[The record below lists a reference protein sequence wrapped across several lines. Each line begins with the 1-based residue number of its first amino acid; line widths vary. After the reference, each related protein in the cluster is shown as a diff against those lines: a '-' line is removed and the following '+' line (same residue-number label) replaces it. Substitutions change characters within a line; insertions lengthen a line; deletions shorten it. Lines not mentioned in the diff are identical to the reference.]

1 MMTKKNVMPIVVLT
15 AICVVVAALL
25 GLINVLTEERI
36 AQNEA
41 QKVYD
46 SFRVVLDGTFETLD
60 VPEDAPKSVTSL
72 YKVTDGDTLK
82 GHVLTLVTKGYAG
95 DISITVGVDKDGKVT
110 KAVVTSEAES
120 HGKAGMKN
128 YTDNFAGVGPD
139 EVEGVDT
146 FTGATASSTAIKNAI
161 VDAVKFMAGIETV
174 ETLPKTDEE
183 IIALG
188 KQLIGSEVELTDVTP
203 ADADIVKR
211 MYKASGN
218 AGYIA
223 YTLVISQY
231 GTTETETLIHISN
244 TGKIVSTNKLV
255 WKTSDAMYGYV
266 PPTDDVVN
274 EFYGR
279 LPGITSG
286 TADGVELVT
295 NATNTS
301 TNLMKGVKEALAIA
315 DNLIKQDMPTPEADI
330 IAAAKELIGADV
342 TLEDM
347 TPDERNYLKKIYK
360 AGENKG
366 YIAYAVV
373 ISANYGT
380 VETETLIHIST
391 TGKIVGVKK
400 MVWKTSDAMY
410 GYVPPTEDVV
420 DAFYA
425 SLSGNSSAT
434 VDGVELVT
442 NATNTST
449 NLMNAIKESL
459 AASEALIKKD
469 MPTPEDQII
478 SLGKELIGTDVELA
492 DVTPEGLDFV
502 KKIYKAGAGK
512 GYIAY
517 AVVIS
522 ANYGTVETET
532 LIHIGSNG
540 KIEGVKKMIWKTSD
554 AMYGYVPP
562 TEDVVDAFY
571 ASLAGNSSATVDG
584 VELVTNATNTST
596 NLMNAIKEA
605 LGATDALIA
614 KDLPTAEADIIAAAK
629 EMIGKDVELVD
640 ITPASADYL
649 KRLYKSSEGYIA
661 YTVVI
666 SQYGTVETETL
677 IYIDNDGKIESVK
690 KMIWKTSDAMY
701 GYVPPTEEVVNAFYA
716 KLPGNSAG
724 TIEGVELVTNATN
737 TSTNL
742 VNAIKEALTA
752 LDAEIALDKANN
764 NTARIVGIA
773 VIAVAIAAVTAVT
786 VIKRK
791 RRAV

>member
-1 MMTKKNVMPIVVLT
+1 MTKKNVMPIVVLT

-46 SFRVVLDGTFETLD
+46 SFRVVLDGTFETLE
-60 VPEDAPKSVTSL
+60 VPADAPKSVTSL

-146 FTGATASSTAIKNAI
+146 FTGATASSSAIKNAI

-203 ADADIVKR
+203 ANADIVKR

-266 PPTDDVVN
+266 PPTEDVVDA
-274 EFYGR
+274 FYAS
-279 LPGITSG
+279 LSG
-286 TADGVELVT
+286 NSSATVDGVELVT

-301 TNLMKGVKEALAIA
+301 TNLMNAIKESLAAAEAL
-315 DNLIKQDMPTPEADI
+315 IKKDMPTPEDQI
-330 IAAAKELIGADV
+330 ISLGKELIGVDVELADV
-342 TLEDM
+342 TPEGLDFV
-347 TPDERNYLKKIYK
+347 KKIYK
-360 AGENKG
+360 AGAGKG

-380 VETETLIHIST
+380 GETETLIHIGSN
-391 TGKIVGVKK
+391 GKIEGVKK
-400 MVWKTSDAMY
+400 MIWKTSDAMY

-449 NLMNAIKESL
+449 NLMNAIKE
-459 AASEALIKKD
+459 
-469 MPTPEDQII
+469 
-478 SLGKELIGTDVELA
+478 
-492 DVTPEGLDFV
+492 
-502 KKIYKAGAGK
+502 
-512 GYIAY
+512 
-517 AVVIS
+517 
-522 ANYGTVETET
+522 
-532 LIHIGSNG
+532 
-540 KIEGVKKMIWKTSD
+540 
-554 AMYGYVPP
+554 
-562 TEDVVDAFY
+562 
-571 ASLAGNSSATVDG
+571 
-584 VELVTNATNTST
+584 
-596 NLMNAIKEA
+596 A

-614 KDLPTAEADIIAAAK
+614 KDLPTAEADVIAAAK

-677 IYIDNDGKIESVK
+677 IYIDNDGKIEGVK

-773 VIAVAIAAVTAVT
+773 VIAVAIAAAVAVT

>member
-1 MMTKKNVMPIVVLT
+1 MTKKNLMPIVVLT

-25 GLINVLTEERI
+25 GLVNLLTEQRI
-36 AQNEA
+36 LDNEA

-46 SFRVVLDGTFETLD
+46 SFRVVLDGTFETLE

-72 YKVTDGDTLK
+72 YKVTEDGALK
-82 GHVLTLVTKGYAG
+82 GHVLTLITKGYAG

-139 EVEGVDT
+139 EVESVDT

-161 VDAVKFMAGIETV
+161 VDAVKFMAGIETE

-183 IIALG
+183 IISLA
-188 KQLIGSEVELTDVTP
+188 KQLIGSDVELTDVTP
-203 ADADIVKR
+203 DNADIVKR
-211 MYKASGN
+211 MYKASN
-218 AGYIA
+218 NKGYVA

-231 GTTETETLIHISN
+231 GTVETETLIHISN

-274 EFYGR
+274 AFYDR
-279 LPGITSG
+279 LPGNSSG
-286 TADGVELVT
+286 NVDSVELVT

-301 TNLMKGVKEALAIA
+301 TNLMKGIKEALAIA
-315 DNLIKQDMPTPEADI
+315 DSLIKQDMPTPEADI

-342 TLEDM
+342 ELTDV
-347 TPDERNYLKKIYK
+347 TPEERSLVKKIYK
-360 AGENKG
+360 AGAGKG

-373 ISANYGT
+373 VSQSYGT
-380 VETETLIHIST
+380 VETETLIHINSN
-391 TGKIVGVKK
+391 GKIAGVKK
-400 MVWKTSDAMY
+400 MVWKTSDAIY

-420 DAFYA
+420 NAFYDR
-425 SLSGNSSAT
+425 LPGNGSST
-434 VDGVELVT
+434 IDGVDLVT

-449 NLMNAIKESL
+449 NLMGAIKEALS
-459 AASEALIKKD
+459 ATDALIAKD
-469 MPTPEDQII
+469 LPTAEADII
-478 SLGKELIGTDVELA
+478 AAAKELIGADVDFS
-492 DVTPEGLDFV
+492 DVTPDNLKFV

-540 KIEGVKKMIWKTSD
+540 KIAGIKKMIWKTSD

-562 TEDVVDAFY
+562 TEEVVKEFY
-571 ASLAGNSSATVDG
+571 DRLPGNSSSTIDG
-584 VELVTNATNTST
+584 VELVSNATNTST
-596 NLMNAIKEA
+596 NLMGAIKEA

-629 EMIGKDVELVD
+629 EMLGGDAEIVD
-640 ITPASADYL
+640 ITPANADYL
-649 KRLYKSSEGYIA
+649 KRLYKSANGYIA
-661 YTVVI
+661 YIVAI
-666 SQYGTVETETL
+666 SPNYGTVETETL
-677 IYIDNDGKIESVK
+677 IRIDNSGKIAEVK
-690 KMIWKTSDAMY
+690 RMVWKTSDALY
-701 GYVPPTEEVVNAFYA
+701 GYVPPTEEEVKAFYDR
-716 KLPGNSAG
+716 LPGNSSG
-724 TIEGVELVTNATN
+724 TIGSVELVTNATS
-737 TSTNL
+737 TSTRFMNG
-742 VNAIKEALTA
+742 IEEALKA
-752 LDAEIALDKANN
+752 AEAEIAKDAANN
-764 NTARIVGIA
+764 NTARVVGIA
-773 VIAVAIAAVTAVT
+773 VIAISVLGAVLFT

>member
-1 MMTKKNVMPIVVLT
+1 MTKKNIMPVVVLT

-25 GLINVLTEERI
+25 GLVNLLTEQRI
-36 AQNEA
+36 LDNEA

-46 SFRVVLDGTFETLD
+46 SFRVVLDGTFETLE

-72 YKVTDGDTLK
+72 YKVTEDGTLK
-82 GHVLTLVTKGYAG
+82 GHVLTLITKGYAG

-139 EVEGVDT
+139 EVESVDT
-146 FTGATASSTAIKNAI
+146 FTGATASSSAIKNAI
-161 VDAVKFMAGIETV
+161 VDAVKFMAGIET
-174 ETLPKTDEE
+174 EEILPKTDEE
-183 IIALG
+183 IISLA
-188 KQLIGSEVELTDVTP
+188 KQLIGSDVELTDVTP
-203 ADADIVKR
+203 DNADIVKR
-211 MYKASGN
+211 MYKASN
-218 AGYIA
+218 NKGYVA

-231 GTTETETLIHISN
+231 GTVETETLIHISN

-274 EFYGR
+274 AFYDR
-279 LPGITSG
+279 LPGNSSG
-286 TADGVELVT
+286 NVDSVELVT

-301 TNLMKGVKEALAIA
+301 TNLMKGIKEALAIA
-315 DNLIKQDMPTPEADI
+315 DSLIKQDMPTPEADI

-342 TLEDM
+342 ELTDVAPE
-347 TPDERNYLKKIYK
+347 ERSLVKKIYK
-360 AGENKG
+360 AGAGKG

-373 ISANYGT
+373 VSQSYGT
-380 VETETLIHIST
+380 VETETLIHINSN
-391 TGKIVGVKK
+391 GKIAGVKK
-400 MVWKTSDAMY
+400 MIWKTSDAIY

-420 DAFYA
+420 NAFYDR
-425 SLSGNSSAT
+425 LPGNGSST
-434 VDGVELVT
+434 IDGVDLVT

-449 NLMNAIKESL
+449 NLMGAIKEALS
-459 AASEALIKKD
+459 ATDALIAKD
-469 MPTPEDQII
+469 LPTAEADII
-478 SLGKELIGTDVELA
+478 AAAKELIGADVDFS
-492 DVTPEGLDFV
+492 DVTPDNLKFV

-540 KIEGVKKMIWKTSD
+540 KIAGIKKMIWKTSD

-562 TEDVVDAFY
+562 TEEVVKEFY
-571 ASLAGNSSATVDG
+571 DRLPGNSSSTIDG
-584 VELVTNATNTST
+584 VELVSNATNTST
-596 NLMNAIKEA
+596 NLMGAIKEA

-629 EMIGKDVELVD
+629 EMLGGDAEIVD
-640 ITPASADYL
+640 ITPANADYL
-649 KRLYKSSEGYIA
+649 KRLYKSANGYIA
-661 YTVVI
+661 YIVAI
-666 SQYGTVETETL
+666 SPNYGTVETETL
-677 IYIDNDGKIESVK
+677 IRIDNSGKIAEVK
-690 KMIWKTSDAMY
+690 RMVWKTSDALY
-701 GYVPPTEEVVNAFYA
+701 GYVPPTEEEVKAFYDR
-716 KLPGNSAG
+716 LPGNSSG
-724 TIEGVELVTNATN
+724 TIDGVELVTNATS
-737 TSTNL
+737 TSTRFMNG
-742 VNAIKEALTA
+742 IEEALNA
-752 LDAEIALDKANN
+752 AEDEIAKDAANN
-764 NTARIVGIA
+764 NTARVVGIA
-773 VIAVAIAAVTAVT
+773 VIAISVLGAVVFT